1 MAVSK
6 TRFLLTYSNRW
17 NVVIEAKSP
26 QEARD
31 LLMMQAAKAEV
42 RELRQVTAGAFLPN
56 LKPANDII

>member
-17 NVVIEAKSP
+17 NVVIEAKSA

-42 RELRQVTAGAFLPN
+42 RELRQAVADAFLPG